1 MAINGN
7 SDRSII
13 FVHECNFKPN
23 SDEYLDILN
32 AALCAG
38 VEGDCAESLDTLA
51 SVNKYL
57 AYYGDL
63 SNEFLEKHDQFY
75 DHKLDVSDLRS
86 ALHQLKSA
94 DRKKGFGVRKY
105 DKLPDKQ
112 SFTEFA
118 ATVLAPILG
127 AMGVEKKLVSRANKD
142 LGQYWEKDS
151 EFGSAILDR
160 VRTTISDALDRG
172 ERILIISHGTG
183 SIVTFD
189 ALWQLSHDER
199 YAQRYNDSK
208 IDVWLTLGSPLGD
221 TMVRQQLFGA
231 DQNGRDRYP
240 TNVLAWHN
248 VSAEDDYVCHDGT
261 VADDFKAMLKQRQVS
276 SIRDYRIYN
285 LAVRYGR
292 SNPHSAIG
300 YLIHPR
306 ITRIVNDWLTQ
317 SFGTSLPKSIL

>member
-1 MAINGN
+1 MANNGN

-23 SDEYLDILN
+23 ADECLDILN

-63 SNEFLEKHDQFY
+63 GNEFLEKHDQFY

-94 DRKKGFGVRKY
+94 DRKKGFGARKY
-105 DKLPDKQ
+105 DKLPNKQ

-118 ATVLAPILG
+118 ATVLAPLLG
-127 AMGVEKKLVSRANKD
+127 AIGLEKKLVSRANKD

-151 EFGSAILDR
+151 EFGSAIIDR
-160 VRTTISDALDRG
+160 VRTTIADALDRG
-172 ERILIISHGTG
+172 ERIFIISHGTG
-183 SIVTFD
+183 SIVTYD
-189 ALWQLSHDER
+189 ALWQLSHDEL
-199 YAQRYNDSK
+199 YAQRYDDSK

-221 TMVRQQLFGA
+221 TMIRQQLFGA
-231 DQNGRDRYP
+231 DEKGRDRYP
-240 TNVLAWHN
+240 TNILAWHN

-317 SFGTSLPKSIL
+317 SFGTTLPKSIL